1 MTRYQTAVLE
11 NGLRIIA
18 LSNDLTS
25 GLLWVS
31 NSTSGQLTNYLTR
44 RVLLISA
51 SMLPSKVLLAEQQLM
66 LFNVLSK

>member
-18 LSNDLTS
+18 LSTTS
-25 GLLWVS
+25 PVVYCGY
-31 NSTSGQLTNYLTR
+31 QLNVGTANELPDEE
-44 RVLLISA
+44 VLLISA